1 MKKSNIV
8 TKIFQNFV
16 LGKDIRS
23 FKNNI
28 LYYLFFRLVR
38 NFLNNY
44 IETKIFNFK
53 ILASNKKNQTSHALL
68 KKCNFDD
75 QHEIEIINKISKISK
90 VFFLDCGCNYGF
102 YSFFTASLSKKNLV
116 LAYEASSSTIKEF
129 NKNLS
134 LNNFQNINCKNLAI
148 SDENDKLINFNE
160 SINDWESSASHDSFN
175 KKNTSRIKTTTID
188 FELKDCDLKDF
199 ILCIKL
205 DIEGSEFRAIKG
217 GLEIIKKHA
226 PIIIIEISKYNIN
239 QTNSNFDFFSNFL
252 FKNDYIIFDLNL
264 NEVKLEEIKKR
275 ITDVDR
281 NHDTIGNFYLI
292 KKNHELIKIF
302 KKDE

>member
-1 MKKSNIV
+1 M
-8 TKIFQNFV
+8 KIFFTSLFQK
-16 LGKDIRS
+16 LLIDKDIRS
-23 FKNNI
+23 YKKNI
-28 LYYLFFRLVR
+28 FYYLLFRIFR
-38 NFLNNY
+38 NFFEGSIITN
-44 IETKIFNFK
+44 IHNFK
-53 ILASNKKNQTSHALL
+53 IYTSTNKNKTSYSIL
-68 KKCNFDD
+68 KKCDFDD
-75 QHEIEIINKISKISK
+75 QHEIEIINKISNINK

-134 LNNFQNINCKNLAI
+134 LNNLQNINCKNLAI

-188 FELKDCDLKDF
+188 FELKDYDLKDF
-199 ILCIKL
+199 TLCIKL

-239 QTNSNFDFFSNFL
+239 QMNSNFDFFSNFL
-252 FKNDYIIFDLNL
+252 LKNDYII
-264 NEVKLEEIKKR
+264 
-275 ITDVDR
+275 
-281 NHDTIGNFYLI
+281 
-292 KKNHELIKIF
+292 IF
-302 KKDE
+302 E

>member
-1 MKKSNIV
+1 MKK
-8 TKIFQNFV
+8 IFTFLFQKLLIN
-16 LGKDIRS
+16 KDIRS
-23 FKNNI
+23 YKKNI
-28 LYYLFFRLVR
+28 IYYLLFRIFR
-38 NFLNNY
+38 NFFEGY
-44 IETKIFNFK
+44 IIANIYNFK
-53 ILASNKKNQTSHALL
+53 IYTSTNKNKTSHSIL
-68 KKCNFDD
+68 KKCDFDD
-75 QHEIEIINKISKISK
+75 QHEIEIINKISNINK

-134 LNNFQNINCKNLAI
+134 LNNLQNINCKNLAI

-188 FELKDCDLKDF
+188 FELKDYDLKDF
-199 ILCIKL
+199 TLCIKL
-205 DIEGSEFRAIKG
+205 DIEGSEFQAIKG
-217 GLEIIKKHA
+217 GLEIIKKYA

-239 QTNSNFDFFSNFL
+239 QMNPNFDFFSNFL
-252 FKNDYIIFDLNL
+252 FENDYIIFDLNQ
-264 NEVKLEEIKKR
+264 NEVKIDEIKKR
-275 ITDVDR
+275 ITNLDQ
-281 NHDTIGNFYLI
+281 NHDTIGNFYLV
-292 KKNHELIKIF
+292 KSNHELIKIF

>member
-1 MKKSNIV
+1 M
-8 TKIFQNFV
+8 
-16 LGKDIRS
+16 
-23 FKNNI
+23 
-28 LYYLFFRLVR
+28 
-38 NFLNNY
+38 
-44 IETKIFNFK
+44 
-53 ILASNKKNQTSHALL
+53 
-68 KKCNFDD
+68 
-75 QHEIEIINKISKISK
+75 
-90 VFFLDCGCNYGF
+90 
-102 YSFFTASLSKKNLV
+102 SKKNLI

-134 LNNFQNINCKNLAI
+134 LNNLQNINCKNLAI

-160 SINDWESSASHDSFN
+160 SINDWESSASHDSFI

-188 FELKDCDLKDF
+188 IELKDYDLKDF
-199 ILCIKL
+199 TLCIKL

-217 GLEIIKKHA
+217 GLEIIKKYA

-239 QTNSNFDFFSNFL
+239 QMNSNFNFFSNFL

-264 NEVKLEEIKKR
+264 NEVKIEEIKKR
-275 ITDVDR
+275 ITDVDH
-281 NHDTIGNFYLI
+281 NHDTIGNFYLV

>member
-1 MKKSNIV
+1 MNK
-8 TKIFQNFV
+8 TFTFLFQKFLIN
-16 LGKDIRS
+16 KDIRS
-23 FKNNI
+23 YKKNI
-28 LYYLFFRLVR
+28 FYYLLFRIFR
-38 NFLNNY
+38 NLLQGS
-44 IETKIFNFK
+44 IITKIYNFK
-53 ILASNKKNQTSHALL
+53 IYTSTNKSKASHSIL
-68 KKCNFDD
+68 KKCDFDD
-75 QHEIEIINKISKISK
+75 QHEIEIINKISNMNK

-134 LNNFQNINCKNLAI
+134 LNNLQNIDCKNLAI
-148 SDENDKLINFNE
+148 SDENNKLINFNE
-160 SINDWESSASHDSFN
+160 SINDWESSASHDSFI

-188 FELKDCDLKDF
+188 VELKDYDLKDF
-199 ILCIKL
+199 TLCIKL

-239 QTNSNFDFFSNFL
+239 QMNSNFDFFSNFL
-252 FKNDYIIFDLNL
+252 FKYDYIIFDLNL
-264 NEVKLEEIKKR
+264 NEVKIEEIKKR
-275 ITDVDR
+275 IIDVDR

>member
-1 MKKSNIV
+1 MKK
-8 TKIFQNFV
+8 IFTSLFQKF
-16 LGKDIRS
+16 LISKDIRS
-23 FKNNI
+23 YKKNI
-28 LYYLFFRLVR
+28 FYYLLFRIFR
-38 NFLNNY
+38 NFFEGSILTNIY
-44 IETKIFNFK
+44 NFK
-53 ILASNKKNQTSHALL
+53 IYTSTNKNKASHSIL
-68 KKCNFDD
+68 KKCDFDD
-75 QHEIEIINKISKISK
+75 QHEIKIINKISNINK

-102 YSFFTASLSKKNLV
+102 YSFFTASLSKKNFI

-134 LNNFQNINCKNLAI
+134 LNNLQNINCKNLAI

-188 FELKDCDLKDF
+188 FELKDYDLKDF

-205 DIEGSEFRAIKG
+205 DIEGTEFRAIKG

-226 PIIIIEISKYNIN
+226 PIILIEISKYNIN
-239 QTNSNFDFFSNFL
+239 QMNSNFDFFSNFL
-252 FKNDYIIFDLNL
+252 LKNNYIIFDVNQ
-264 NEVKLEEIKKR
+264 NEIKIEEIKKR
-275 ITDVDR
+275 ITDVDK
-281 NHDTIGNFYLI
+281 NHDTIGNFYLV
-292 KKNHELIKIF
+292 KKNHQLIKIF